1 MVLLCV
7 AEDRFIAGRQPVPIP
22 NAECPQIDPAG
33 APVESHPVLRVRQF
47 DKQLGVVLK
56 PPGQEIFHREQCIQF
71 AEIGEGNLDMKAI
84 IEASVK
90 GGAIYLP
97 IEQDQTYGLDPFD
110 CIRTS
115 VKNIRDM
122 GFGGYL

>member
-56 PPGQEIFHREQCIQF
+56 PPGTFPVMF
-71 AEIGEGNLDMKAI
+71 ALSPDTAVP
-84 IEASVK
+84 A
-90 GGAIYLP
+90 
-97 IEQDQTYGLDPFD
+97 Q
-110 CIRTS
+110 
-115 VKNIRDM
+115 
-122 GFGGYL
+122 

>member
-47 DKQLGVVLK
+47 DKQFGVVLK
-56 PPGQEIFHREQCIQF
+56 PPGQEIFHREHGAVGSLVHTRKLIFLGLLKNQ
-71 AEIGEGNLDMKAI
+71 LD
-84 IEASVK
+84 
-90 GGAIYLP
+90 LLL
-97 IEQDQTYGLDPFD
+97 QGLF
-110 CIRTS
+110 R
-115 VKNIRDM
+115 
-122 GFGGYL
+122 